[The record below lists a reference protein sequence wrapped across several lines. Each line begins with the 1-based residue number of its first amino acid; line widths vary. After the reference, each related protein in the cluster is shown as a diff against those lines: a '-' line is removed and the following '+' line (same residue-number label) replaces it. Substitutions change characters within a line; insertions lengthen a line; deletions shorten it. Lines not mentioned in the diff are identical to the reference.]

1 MSYSETMYAP
11 AAAESEV
18 QLPVSDSDV
27 RLVLENGIR
36 EISGE
41 VRNSLEFHR
50 TQEDGGEVSHVAL
63 SGSALDI
70 PGFAAALQVSLG
82 VEVHAETVGLVD
94 SSLAQEVAV
103 NRLAVAAGLAAI
115 EVPK

>member
-1 MSYSETMYAP
+1 MEQGNRMS
-11 AAAESEV
+11 
-18 QLPVSDSDV
+18 QLATVARWPLGIAQVGWRYMWRTTPV
-27 RLVLENGIR
+27 
-36 EISGE
+36 
-41 VRNSLEFHR
+41 HR

-82 VEVHAETVGLVD
+82 VEVHAETIGLVN
-94 SSLAQEVAV
+94 SSMAQEVAV